1 MGVYQRYRDE
11 NGRPAGPW
19 FAKYPYRRDPRTGKI
34 VYRTKKASHSKK
46 LAEKFLK
53 RKEDEFFRRDEQGLA
68 IEDPKPKI
76 IFAELMDW
84 YLEQDSVRAKKSYRH
99 DVQRGGVLRRGFGRM
114 LAEEITRN
122 QVRNYQ
128 VQRTK
133 ERMWRGDKVS
143 PATVN
148 REIAL
153 MRAVYNLGMD
163 EGLVSKSPCRKIKML
178 KENSARDRVLTSE
191 EFERLCSELTPV
203 ARRIVMTA
211 YHTGMRQ
218 GEVLGLTVD
227 KVNLRERYIDLE
239 ADETKDHE
247 RRRVYFGE
255 ELFIVLQECLELRER
270 VGVNHRFLFVREDG
284 KPVRSIRGAFE
295 NARKRAGLGDFHF
308 HDLRHCYNTEMRR
321 AGVHDSVIMQQTG
334 HSTMEMFLRYNT
346 VDERDGREAV
356 RRRAEYLKS
365 RKPDCSLY
373 APEGETEISS
383 SVST

>member
-1 MGVYQRYRDE
+1 MGVYQRYRDK

-34 VYRTKKASHSKK
+34 VCRTKKASHSKK

-76 IFAELMDW
+76 TFAELIDW
-84 YLEQDSVRAKKSYRH
+84 YLEQDLVGAKRSYKS
-99 DVQRGGVLRRGFGRM
+99 DVQRADVLRRRFGRM
-114 LAEEITRN
+114 IAEEMTRN

-128 VQRTK
+128 VRRMK
-133 ERMWRGDKVS
+133 ERTWRGDKVS

-148 REIAL
+148 REVAL

-163 EGLVSKSPCRKIKML
+163 EGLVSESPCRKIKML
-178 KENSARDRVLTSE
+178 KENNARDRVLKPE

-203 ARRIVMTA
+203 AKRIVMTA
-211 YHTGMRQ
+211 YHTGMCHA
-218 GEVLGLTVD
+218 EILGLTVE
-227 KVNLRERYIDLE
+227 KVNLGERYIDLD

-255 ELFIVLQECLELRER
+255 DLFKVLKECLDLRDK
-270 VGVNHRFLFVREDG
+270 VGATHDYVFTRESG
-284 KPVRSIRGAFE
+284 EPVRCIRVAFE
-295 NARKRAGLGDFHF
+295 GACKRANLGDFHF

-321 AGVHDSVIMQQTG
+321 AGVHDSVIMKQTG
-334 HSTMEMFLRYNT
+334 HATTKMFLRYNT
-346 VDERDGREAV
+346 VDEGDGREAV
-356 RRRAEYLKS
+356 RRREEYLRRQNS
-365 RKPDCSLY
+365 DCSLC